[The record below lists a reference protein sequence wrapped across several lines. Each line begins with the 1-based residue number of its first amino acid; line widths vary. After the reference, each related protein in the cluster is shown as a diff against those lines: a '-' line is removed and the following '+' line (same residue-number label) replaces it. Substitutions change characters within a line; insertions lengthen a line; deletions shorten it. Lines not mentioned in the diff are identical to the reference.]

1 MMSFQ
6 IFFKVEKKI
15 FKVSLIYGG
24 ENTQI
29 WYCIFQE
36 NFFLY
41 KLQKSPG
48 YLRPILISLP
58 AKL

>member
-15 FKVSLIYGG
+15 FKVTLICGG

-29 WYCIFQE
+29 
-36 NFFLY
+36 
-41 KLQKSPG
+41 
-48 YLRPILISLP
+48 
-58 AKL
+58 